1 MELNILVFPCGS
13 EIALEIHRSLK
24 YSRHINLFGA
34 SSTEDHGKFI
44 YEQYIGN
51 VPYFDEHNFIPTINK
66 IIEEYK
72 IDAIYPAMD
81 SVIAKF
87 SEMSNMINCRIIGS
101 SNETNQICLSKEI
114 TYNLLKDEIK
124 CPKIYDINEVEES
137 DLPLFIK
144 PIIGYGSRGVFK
156 AQSKKEASEYLT
168 KNKGSILLEYLPGEE
183 FTVDCFTDRKGNLRF
198 QGARIRNRISNGISV
213 NTQIYSERN
222 EEIEQIITVIN
233 SKVNFRGAWFAQLK
247 LDANGNLALLEIAAR
262 FGGSSSLYRN
272 KGVNFALL
280 SVFDAFDIDVDII
293 ENNYKIELDRA
304 LDNRYKLDIN
314 FDTVFCDFDDCL
326 IIKEKINL
334 SLLAFLFQSI
344 NEGKKL
350 VLITKHEKDIN
361 QSLKKYRLEKVFD
374 KITHLNSGDHKY
386 KYITEQKAI
395 FIDDSHRE
403 RKEVLEKLNIPVFAP
418 DNIEALLH
426 R

>member
-34 SSTEDHGKFI
+34 SSTDDHGKFV
-44 YEQYIGN
+44 YEQYFGN
-51 VPYFDEHNFIPTINK
+51 VPYFDEDNFIPTINK

-114 TYNLLKDEIK
+114 TYNLLKDEVK
-124 CPKIYDINEVEES
+124 CPKIFDINEVEES
-137 DLPLFIK
+137 NLPLFIK

-156 AQSKKEASEYLT
+156 AKSKQEAKEYL
-168 KNKGSILLEYLPGEE
+168 KNNKGMMLLEYLPGEE

-198 QGARIRNRISNGISV
+198 YGPRSRNRISNGISV
-213 NTQIYSERN
+213 NTQIYNKKN
-222 EEIEQIITVIN
+222 EEIEQIINVIN
-233 SKVNFRGAWFAQLK
+233 SKVQFRGAWFAQLK
-247 LDANGNLALLEIAAR
+247 EDANGNLTLLEIAAR

-280 SVFDAFDIDVDII
+280 SVFDAFDNDVEII
-293 ENNYKIELDRA
+293 QNNYKIELDRA

-314 FDTVFCDFDDCL
+314 FDTIFCDFDDCL

-334 SLLAFLFQSI
+334 SLLSFLFQSI
-344 NEGKKL
+344 NEGKKI

-374 KITHLNSGDHKY
+374 KIIHLHSGDNKY
-386 KYITEQKAI
+386 KYITESKAI

-426 R
+426 I

>member
-137 DLPLFIK
+137 DFPLFIK

-156 AQSKKEASEYLT
+156 AKSKKEASEYLT
-168 KNKGSILLEYLPGEE
+168 NNKGLILLEYLPGEE

-222 EEIEQIITVIN
+222 EEIEQIINVIN
-233 SKVNFRGAWFAQLK
+233 SKVKFRGAWFAQLK

-280 SVFDAFDIDVDII
+280 SVFDAFDNDVDII

-334 SLLAFLFQSI
+334 SLLSFLFQSI

-374 KITHLNSGDHKY
+374 IITHLNSGDHKY

-418 DNIEALLH
+418 DNIEALLQ

>member
-34 SSTEDHGKFI
+34 SSTDDHGKFV
-44 YEQYIGN
+44 YEQYIGS
-51 VPYFDEHNFIPTINK
+51 VPYFDEDNFIPIINQ

-87 SEMSNMINCRIIGS
+87 SEISNMINCRIVGS

-114 TYNLLKDEIK
+114 TYNLLQDEVK
-124 CPKIYDINEVEES
+124 CPKIYDLNEVEKS
-137 DLPLFIK
+137 NFPLFIK

-156 AQSKKEASEYLT
+156 AKSKQEAKEYLK
-168 KNKGSILLEYLPGEE
+168 KNKGMMLLEYLPGDE

-198 QGARIRNRISNGISV
+198 YGPRSRNRISQGISV
-213 NTQIYSERN
+213 NTQIYNKKN
-222 EEIEQIITVIN
+222 EEIEQIINVIN
-233 SKVNFRGAWFAQLK
+233 SKVQFRGAWFAQLK
-247 LDANGNLALLEIAAR
+247 EDASGNLTLLEIAAR

-280 SVFDAFDIDVDII
+280 SVFDAFDNDVEII
-293 ENNYKIELDRA
+293 QNNYKIELDRA

-314 FDTVFCDFDDCL
+314 FDTIFCDFDDCL

-334 SLLAFLFQSI
+334 SLLSFLFQSI
-344 NEGKKL
+344 NEGKKI
-350 VLITKHEKDIN
+350 VLITKHEQDIS

-374 KITHLNSGDHKY
+374 KIIHLNSGDNKY
-386 KYITEQKAI
+386 KYITESQAI

-403 RKEVLEKLNIPVFAP
+403 RKEVLDKLNIPVFAP

-426 R
+426 I